1 MKSIKDE
8 SCLYMIQTF
17 SFLTYLKGR
26 NKNRER
32 KLTLSVFKRGNQ
44 QRVHFWETAH
54 LDKLKLMQ
62 TRRLVRP
69 NGQGSQYNM
78 DSFTG
83 RATEH
88 HALSHQVIRMR
99 FSMAY
104 CSHASPWP
112 PSLCHQIDSI
122 PKSWPLDLLP
132 VCVLRVVFI
141 SIFGWMSRLIT
152 ASLYGQA
159 YLDFSEIPI
168 FSRVAIPFHSLIF
181 STWMTL
187 ILHSLTSIWRLSL
200 LKKLIDRLKMKR
212 HPDIWLQLFH
222 FPHG

>member
-104 CSHASPWP
+104 CSHASP
-112 PSLCHQIDSI
+112 
-122 PKSWPLDLLP
+122 
-132 VCVLRVVFI
+132 
-141 SIFGWMSRLIT
+141 
-152 ASLYGQA
+152 
-159 YLDFSEIPI
+159 
-168 FSRVAIPFHSLIF
+168 
-181 STWMTL
+181 
-187 ILHSLTSIWRLSL
+187 
-200 LKKLIDRLKMKR
+200 
-212 HPDIWLQLFH
+212 
-222 FPHG
+222 